1 MEKGKRL
8 PDTPSPDHYWSL
20 SENMQIAGDT
30 WGVSEDPLVF
40 LLHGGGQTRHAWKNT
55 GVTLAENGFYAVA
68 LDARG
73 HGDSD
78 WSPTGTYNQDVMV
91 KDGQRHFCNSWRIDG
106 WRYWPGGDRRGKT
119 IH

>member
-1 MEKGKRL
+1 MEKEKRL

-30 WGVSEDPLVF
+30 WGSIRKPLFFYCTGVDKQDS
-40 LLHGGGQTRHAWKNT
+40 LENT

-73 HGDSD
+73 HG
-78 WSPTGTYNQDVMV
+78 T
-91 KDGQRHFCNSWRIDG
+91 RIVT
-106 WRYWPGGDRRGKT
+106 DRT
-119 IH
+119 ITRM